1 MGGRSYRDIIFSDVD
16 AQTQA
21 FLVDIGEMFLCFF
34 RIFVGDVQI
43 NMIVSAILHLVVNGT
58 CHDVARGKRE
68 TRVVFLHE
76 FLAVHSTEYATVAAH
91 CFRNQERRTVTRM
104 IKGGGVE
111 LHKFHIFH
119 RTFGAVNH
127 SDAVSR
133 GD

>member
-1 MGGRSYRDIIFSDVD
+1 MKTLSDERRFTDIFI
-16 AQTQA
+16 A
-21 FLVDIGEMFLCFF
+21 IPE
-34 RIFVGDVQI
+34 
-43 NMIVSAILHLVVNGT
+43 NNAILHLVVNGT

-111 LHKFHIFH
+111 LYKFHIFH
-119 RTFGAVNH
+119 RTFGEEK
-127 SDAVSR
+127 
-133 GD
+133 